1 MPTSQFLTIEPLI
14 ESKKLLAGAVA
25 VSFCCP
31 GSTRSVRAQAAIGK
45 VDPPRLSVWTRV
57 HRSMMGAVAAAL
69 ETGHK
74 DGDDKGV
81 DFRRADV
88 QAAIVAAFETI
99 QSNFR
104 WDERE
109 KRWYETS
116 VQASSFQ
123 RRLREMPITQAH
135 DQEVLIRVLIEL
147 SKSDGVVSTEE
158 LLFISE
164 FVNPTVGSLE
174 EMLQKEP
181 LTATEFKAT
190 SATARPSIVMLAWA
204 CALCDE
210 ELDPAEIAR
219 IEVAA
224 TNMGLSATESEQLRL
239 DAQQF
244 LLRQALAS
252 AYQDGERDDEAYAEV
267 TFAAERMGVDAETT
281 QALDRVFREELGL
294 GC

>member
-1 MPTSQFLTIEPLI
+1 MSTPQFAAIEPLI
-14 ESKKLLAGAVA
+14 ESKKVLAGAVA

-31 GSTRSVRAQAAIGK
+31 GSTRSVRAQAVIGK
-45 VDPPRLSVWTRV
+45 VDPPRVTVWTRV
-57 HRSMMGAVAAAL
+57 HRSTMGAVAGAL
-69 ETGHK
+69 QTGPN
-74 DGDDKGV
+74 DGGDRSV

-99 QSNFR
+99 QANFR
-104 WDERE
+104 WDEEE
-109 KRWYETS
+109 KRWFETS
-116 VQASSFQ
+116 AQGSSFQ
-123 RRLREMPITQAH
+123 RRLREMPITEAH

-147 SKSDGVVSTEE
+147 SKSDGMVSTEE

-174 EMLQKEP
+174 QMLQKEP
-181 LTATEFKAT
+181 LSAAEFKAT
-190 SATARPSIVMLAWA
+190 SVAARPSIVMLAWA

-210 ELDPAEIAR
+210 DLDPAEIAR
-219 IEVAA
+219 IEVVA
-224 TNMGLSATESEQLRL
+224 TTMGLSATESDQLRL

-252 AYQDGERDDEAYAEV
+252 AYPDGERDDEAYAEV
-267 TFAAERMGVDAETT
+267 TFAAERMGVDTETT
-281 QALDRVFREELGL
+281 QALDQVFREELGL